1 MGSLFEQ
8 VVIGRIP
15 LRNRIVRSAT
25 WEGMCEE
32 DGAPTERLVALYEGL
47 AEGGAGLIITGYAYV
62 RPEGK
67 QMQGKMGIYDDSLV
81 TGLKNVPRRV
91 HGSGGRI
98 VAQLVHAGGQANRN
112 SSGLP
117 PVAPSAVSVPYYP
130 EIPKELAPEEISEIV
145 AAFGRAAGRA
155 KEAGFDGVQLHGAH
169 GYLIHQFL
177 SPLTNRRTDAY
188 GGPLRNRSRFLSE
201 VLHAVRVTVGEEYPV
216 WIKMNGDDFLPGGF
230 SLEEACQVART
241 LEEEG
246 IDAIEVSG
254 GTAASR
260 EKSPART
267 RIDAPEKEA
276 YHRSLAREIK
286 GRVRIP
292 VGLVGGLRSP
302 AVLEEILQA
311 GEADFFSMAR
321 PLIREPGLVN
331 RWSSGDRSTARC
343 ISCNGCF
350 LPGLKEGG
358 IYCVVEREGA
368 STGHSVPFT
377 GA

>member
-1 MGSLFEQ
+1 MGSLFEE

-32 DGAPTERLVALYEGL
+32 DGAPTERLVALYERL
-47 AEGGAGLIITGYAYV
+47 AEGGVGLIITGYAYV
-62 RPEGK
+62 RPDGK
-67 QMQGKMGIYDDSLV
+67 QTQGKMGIYDDSLV
-81 TGLKNVPRRV
+81 TGLKDVPRRI
-91 HGSGGRI
+91 HSRGGRI
-98 VAQLVHAGGQANRN
+98 VVQLVHAGGQANRN
-112 SSGLP
+112 FSGLS

-130 EIPKELAPEEISEIV
+130 EIPKELTPEEISDIV

-169 GYLIHQFL
+169 GYLINQFL
-177 SPLTNRRTDAY
+177 SPLTNRRTDEY

-216 WIKMNGDDFLPGGF
+216 WIKLNGDDFLPGGF

-241 LEEEG
+241 LEEKG
-246 IDAIEVSG
+246 VDAIEVSG

-260 EKSPART
+260 EKTPSRIQ
-267 RIDAPEKEA
+267 IDAPEKEA
-276 YHRSLAREIK
+276 YHRTLAREIK

-302 AVLEEILQA
+302 TVLEEILQA

-331 RWSSGDRSTARC
+331 RWSSGDRSKARC

-358 IYCVVEREGA
+358 IYCVMERK
-368 STGHSVPFT
+368 
-377 GA
+377 

>member
-1 MGSLFEQ
+1 MGSLFEEA
-8 VVIGRIP
+8 VIGRIP
-15 LRNRIVRSAT
+15 LGNRIVRSAT

-32 DGAPTERLVALYEGL
+32 DGAPTERLIGLYEGL
-47 AEGGAGLIITGYAYV
+47 ADGGVGLIITGYAYV
-62 RPEGK
+62 RPDGK
-67 QMQGKMGIYDDSLV
+67 QTKGKMGIYDDSMV
-81 TGLKNVPRRV
+81 TGLASVPRCV
-91 HGSGGRI
+91 HDRGAK
-98 VAQLVHAGGQANRN
+98 VVVQLVHAGGQANR
-112 SSGLP
+112 SFSGLP

-130 EIPKELAPEEISEIV
+130 EIPKELTREEIPDIV

-169 GYLIHQFL
+169 GYLINQFL

-188 GGPLRNRSRFLSE
+188 GGSLRNRSRFLTE
-201 VLHAVRVTVGEEYPV
+201 VLHAVRMTVGEEYPV
-216 WIKMNGDDFLPGGF
+216 WIKLNGDDFLPGGF

-260 EKSPART
+260 EKTPA
-267 RIDAPEKEA
+267 
-276 YHRSLAREIK
+276 HRALAREIK

-350 LPGLKEGG
+350 LPGSKEGG
-358 IYCVVEREGA
+358 IYCVVERK
-368 STGHSVPFT
+368 
-377 GA
+377 

>member
-1 MGSLFEQ
+1 
-8 VVIGRIP
+8 
-15 LRNRIVRSAT
+15 
-25 WEGMCEE
+25 
-32 DGAPTERLVALYEGL
+32 
-47 AEGGAGLIITGYAYV
+47 
-62 RPEGK
+62 
-67 QMQGKMGIYDDSLV
+67 
-81 TGLKNVPRRV
+81 
-91 HGSGGRI
+91 
-98 VAQLVHAGGQANRN
+98 
-112 SSGLP
+112 
-117 PVAPSAVSVPYYP
+117 
-130 EIPKELAPEEISEIV
+130 
-145 AAFGRAAGRA
+145 
-155 KEAGFDGVQLHGAH
+155 
-169 GYLIHQFL
+169 
-177 SPLTNRRTDAY
+177 
-188 GGPLRNRSRFLSE
+188 
-201 VLHAVRVTVGEEYPV
+201 VRVTVGKEYPV
-216 WIKMNGDDFLPGGF
+216 WVKLNGEDFFPGGF

-260 EKSPART
+260 EKTPARL
-267 RIDAPEKEA
+267 RIDAPEDEA
-276 YHRSLAREIK
+276 YHRALAREIK
-286 GRVRIP
+286 GRIRIP

-368 STGHSVPFT
+368 STGHSVSFT

>member
-1 MGSLFEQ
+1 MTSLFEE
-8 VVIGRIP
+8 VEIGRIP
-15 LRNRIVRSAT
+15 MRNRIVRSAT
-25 WEGMCEE
+25 WEGMCEK
-32 DGAPTERLVALYEGL
+32 DGGPTERLLALYEGL
-47 AEGGAGLIITGYAYV
+47 AEGGVGLLITGYAYV
-62 RPEGK
+62 RPDGK
-67 QMQGKMGIYDDSLV
+67 QAQGKLGICDDSLV
-81 TGLKNVPRRV
+81 TGLRSVSRRV
-91 HGSGGRI
+91 HDRGGRI
-98 VAQLVHAGGQANRN
+98 VAQLVHAGAQANRN
-112 SSGLP
+112 VTGLP

-130 EIPKELAPEEISEIV
+130 EIPEELTPEGIRDIV

-188 GGPLRNRSRFLSE
+188 GGPLWNRSRFLSE
-201 VLHAVRVTVGEEYPV
+201 ALHAVRVAVGEEYPV
-216 WIKMNGDDFLPGGF
+216 WIKLNGEDYLPGGF
-230 SLEEACQVART
+230 SLEDACQVART

-254 GTAASR
+254 GTAASGER
-260 EKSPART
+260 TPART

-276 YHRSLAREIK
+276 YHRVPAREIK

-302 AVLEEILQA
+302 AALEEILQA
-311 GEADFFSMAR
+311 GDADFFSMAR
-321 PLIREPGLVN
+321 PLIREPALVD

-350 LPGLKEGG
+350 LPGFKEGG
-358 IYCVVEREGA
+358 IYCVVERKSA
-368 STGHSVPFT
+368 STGRSVPLT

>member
-1 MGSLFEQ
+1 MASLFEEM
-8 VVIGRIP
+8 VIGRIP
-15 LRNRIVRSAT
+15 MRNRIVRSAT
-25 WEGMCEE
+25 WEGMCEK
-32 DGAPTERLVALYEGL
+32 DGAPTERLLGLYEGL
-47 AEGGAGLIITGYAYV
+47 ADGGTGLLITGYAYV
-62 RPEGK
+62 RPDGK
-67 QMQGKMGIYDDSLV
+67 QAQGKLGICDDSLV
-81 TGLKNVPRRV
+81 TGLRSVSRRV
-91 HGSGGRI
+91 HDRGGKI
-98 VAQLVHAGGQANRN
+98 VAQLVHAGGQANRQVT
-112 SSGLP
+112 GLP

-130 EIPKELAPEEISEIV
+130 EIPKELTPEEIQDIV

-188 GGPLRNRSRFLSE
+188 GGPLRNRGRFLSE
-201 VLHAVRVTVGEEYPV
+201 VLHAVRVAVGEEYPV
-216 WIKMNGDDFLPGGF
+216 WIKLNGGDFLQGGF

-254 GTAASR
+254 GTAASG
-260 EKSPART
+260 EKTPART

-276 YHRSLAREIK
+276 YHRALAREIK

-302 AVLEEILQA
+302 ATLEEILQA
-311 GEADFFSMAR
+311 GDADFFSMAR
-321 PLIREPGLVN
+321 PLIREPALVN

-350 LPGLKEGG
+350 LPGFQEGG
-358 IYCVVEREGA
+358 IYCVVDRK
-368 STGHSVPFT
+368 
-377 GA
+377 

>member
-1 MGSLFEQ
+1 MGSLFEEA
-8 VVIGRIP
+8 VIGRIP
-15 LRNRIVRSAT
+15 LGNRIVRSAT

-32 DGAPTERLVALYEGL
+32 DGAPTERLIGLYEGL
-47 AEGGAGLIITGYAYV
+47 AEGGVGLIITGYAYV
-62 RPEGK
+62 RPDGK
-67 QMQGKMGIYDDSLV
+67 QTNGKMGIYDDSMV
-81 TGLKNVPRRV
+81 TGLASVPRCVHDRGARV
-91 HGSGGRI
+91 
-98 VAQLVHAGGQANRN
+98 VVQLVHAGGQANR
-112 SSGLP
+112 SFSGLP

-130 EIPKELAPEEISEIV
+130 EIPKELTREEIPDIV

-169 GYLIHQFL
+169 GYLINQFL

-188 GGPLRNRSRFLSE
+188 GGSLRNRSRFLTE
-201 VLHAVRVTVGEEYPV
+201 VLHAVRMTVGEEYPV
-216 WIKMNGDDFLPGGF
+216 WIKLNGDDFLPGGF

-260 EKSPART
+260 EKTPART
-267 RIDAPEKEA
+267 RIDTPEKEA
-276 YHRSLAREIK
+276 YHRALAREIK

-350 LPGLKEGG
+350 LPGFKEGG
-358 IYCVVEREGA
+358 IYCVVERK
-368 STGHSVPFT
+368 
-377 GA
+377 

>member
-1 MGSLFEQ
+1 MRSLFEE

-32 DGAPTERLVALYEGL
+32 DGAPTERLIALYEGL
-47 AEGGAGLIITGYAYV
+47 AEGGVGLIITGYAYV

-67 QMQGKMGIYDDSLV
+67 QTLGKMGIHDDSLV
-81 TGLKNVPRRV
+81 TGLENVPRRV
-91 HGSGGRI
+91 HGRGGRI
-98 VAQLVHAGGQANRN
+98 VTQLVHAGGQANRN
-112 SSGLP
+112 FSGLP

-130 EIPKELAPEEISEIV
+130 EIPKELTPEEISDIV

-169 GYLIHQFL
+169 GYLINQFL

-188 GGPLRNRSRFLSE
+188 GGPRRNRSRFLSE
-201 VLHAVRVTVGEEYPV
+201 VLHAVRVTVGGEYPV
-216 WIKMNGDDFLPGGF
+216 WIKLNGDDFLPGGF

-241 LEEEG
+241 LEEGG

-254 GTAASR
+254 GTAASLG
-260 EKSPART
+260 KTPART

-276 YHRSLAREIK
+276 YHRALAREIK
-286 GRVRIP
+286 ARVRIP

-302 AVLEEILQA
+302 SVLEEILRA

-331 RWSSGDRSTARC
+331 RWSSGDRSKARC
-343 ISCNGCF
+343 ISCNGCV
-350 LPGLKEGG
+350 LPGFKEGG
-358 IYCVVEREGA
+358 IYCVVERKRA

>member
-1 MGSLFEQ
+1 MASLFED

-15 LRNRIVRSAT
+15 MRNRIVRSAT
-25 WEGMCEE
+25 WEGMCEK
-32 DGAPTERLVALYEGL
+32 DGAPTERLLALYEGL
-47 AEGGAGLIITGYAYV
+47 AEGGVGLLITGYAYV
-62 RPEGK
+62 RPDGK
-67 QMQGKMGIYDDSLV
+67 QMQGKMGIYDDSQV
-81 TGLKNVPRRV
+81 TGLKNVSRRV
-91 HGSGGRI
+91 HGRGGKI
-98 VAQLVHAGGQANRN
+98 VAQLVHAGGQAIRA

-117 PVAPSAVSVPYYP
+117 PVAPSAVSMPNYP
-130 EIPKELAPEEISEIV
+130 EVPKELAPEEIRDLV

-169 GYLIHQFL
+169 GYLINQFL

-188 GGPLRNRSRFLSE
+188 GGPLRNRGRFLSE
-201 VLHAVRVTVGEEYPV
+201 VLHAVRLAVGEEYPV
-216 WIKMNGDDFLPGGF
+216 WIKLNGDDFLPGGF

-254 GTAASR
+254 GTAASG
-260 EKSPART
+260 EKTPVRT

-276 YHRSLAREIK
+276 YHRALAREIK

-292 VGLVGGLRSP
+292 VGIVGGLRSP
-302 AVLEEILQA
+302 ATLEEILQA
-311 GEADFFSMAR
+311 GDVDFFSMAR

-331 RWSSGDRSTARC
+331 RWASGDRSTARC

-358 IYCVVEREGA
+358 IYCVVERK
-368 STGHSVPFT
+368 
-377 GA
+377 

>member
-1 MGSLFEQ
+1 MESCFDE

-15 LRNRIVRSAT
+15 MRNRIVRSAT
-25 WEGMCEE
+25 WEGMCEK
-32 DGAPTERLVALYEGL
+32 DGAPTERLAALYEQL
-47 AEGGAGLIITGYAYV
+47 AEGGVGLIATGYAYV

-67 QMQGKMGIYDDSLV
+67 QAQGKLGIYDDSLV
-81 TGLKNVPRRV
+81 PGLKSVPRRV
-91 HGSGGRI
+91 HDRGGRI
-98 VAQLVHAGGQANRN
+98 VAQLVHAGGQANRDVT
-112 SSGLP
+112 GLP

-130 EIPKELAPEEISEIV
+130 EIPKELAPEEIRDIV

-169 GYLIHQFL
+169 GYLINQFL
-177 SPLTNRRTDAY
+177 SPLTNNRTDAY

-201 VLHAVRVTVGEEYPV
+201 VLLAVRAAVGEEYPV
-216 WIKMNGDDFLPGGF
+216 WIKLNGEDFLPGGF
-230 SLEEACQVART
+230 SLEEACQVARI

-260 EKSPART
+260 EKTPART

-276 YHRSLAREIK
+276 YHRALSREIK
-286 GRVRIP
+286 GRVGIP

-311 GEADFFSMAR
+311 GDADFISMAR
-321 PLIREPGLVN
+321 PLIREPALVN

-350 LPGLKEGG
+350 LPGFKEGG
-358 IYCVVEREGA
+358 IYCVVERKSA
-368 STGHSVPFT
+368 STGRSVPLT

>member
-1 MGSLFEQ
+1 MASLFEE

-15 LRNRIVRSAT
+15 VRNRIVRSAT
-25 WEGMCEE
+25 WEGMCEK
-32 DGAPTERLVALYEGL
+32 DGGPTERLLALYEGL
-47 AEGGAGLIITGYAYV
+47 AEGGVGVIITGYAYV
-62 RPEGK
+62 RPDGK
-67 QMQGKMGIYDDSLV
+67 QLQGKMGIYDDSLV
-81 TGLKNVPRRV
+81 TGLKSVARRV
-91 HGSGGRI
+91 HDRGGRI

-112 SSGLP
+112 VSGLP
-117 PVAPSAVSVPYYP
+117 PVAPSAVSVPNYP
-130 EIPKELAPEEISEIV
+130 EIPKELTLEEIRDIV

-201 VLHAVRVTVGEEYPV
+201 VLHAVRGTVGEEYPV
-216 WIKMNGDDFLPGGF
+216 WIKLNGDDFLPGGF
-230 SLEEACQVART
+230 SLEEACQVVRT

-254 GTAASR
+254 GTAASG

-276 YHRSLAREIK
+276 YHRALAREIK

-302 AVLEEILQA
+302 ATLEEILQA
-311 GEADFFSMAR
+311 GDADFFSMSR
-321 PLIREPGLVN
+321 SLIREPGLVN
-331 RWSSGDRSTARC
+331 RWSSGDRSIARC

-358 IYCVVEREGA
+358 IYCVVERKRA
-368 STGHSVPFT
+368 STGRSVPPT

>member
-1 MGSLFEQ
+1 M
-8 VVIGRIP
+8 
-15 LRNRIVRSAT
+15 
-25 WEGMCEE
+25 
-32 DGAPTERLVALYEGL
+32 
-47 AEGGAGLIITGYAYV
+47 
-62 RPEGK
+62 
-67 QMQGKMGIYDDSLV
+67 
-81 TGLKNVPRRV
+81 
-91 HGSGGRI
+91 
-98 VAQLVHAGGQANRN
+98 
-112 SSGLP
+112 
-117 PVAPSAVSVPYYP
+117 
-130 EIPKELAPEEISEIV
+130 
-145 AAFGRAAGRA
+145 
-155 KEAGFDGVQLHGAH
+155 
-169 GYLIHQFL
+169 
-177 SPLTNRRTDAY
+177 Y

-201 VLHAVRVTVGEEYPV
+201 VLQDVRVTVGEEYPV
-216 WIKMNGDDFLPGGF
+216 WIKLNGDDFLPGGL

-260 EKSPART
+260 EKIPART

-276 YHRSLAREIK
+276 YHRALAREIRGK
-286 GRVRIP
+286 VRIS

-350 LPGLKEGG
+350 LPGFKEGG
-358 IYCVVEREGA
+358 IYCVVERK
-368 STGHSVPFT
+368 
-377 GA
+377 

>member
-1 MGSLFEQ
+1 MASLFEE

-15 LRNRIVRSAT
+15 MRNRIVRSAT
-25 WEGMCEE
+25 WEGMCEK
-32 DGAPTERLVALYEGL
+32 DGGPTERLLALYEGL
-47 AEGGAGLIITGYAYV
+47 ADGGTGLLITGYAYV
-62 RPEGK
+62 RPDGK
-67 QMQGKMGIYDDSLV
+67 QMQGKLGIYEDSQV
-81 TGLKNVPRRV
+81 TGLKNVTRRV
-91 HGSGGRI
+91 HGRGGKI
-98 VAQLVHAGGQANRN
+98 VAQLVHAGGQAIRA

-117 PVAPSAVSVPYYP
+117 PVAPSAVSMPNYP
-130 EIPKELAPEEISEIV
+130 EIPLELAPEDIRDIV

-169 GYLIHQFL
+169 GYLINQFL

-188 GGPLRNRSRFLSE
+188 GGPLRNRGRFLSE
-201 VLHAVRVTVGEEYPV
+201 VLRAVRSAVGNEYPV
-216 WIKMNGDDFLPGGF
+216 WIKLNGDDFLPGGF
-230 SLEEACQVART
+230 SLEEASQVART

-246 IDAIEVSG
+246 MDAIEVSG
-254 GTAASR
+254 GTAASG
-260 EKSPART
+260 EKTPART

-276 YHRSLAREIK
+276 YHRTLAREIK

-292 VGLVGGLRSP
+292 VGIVGGLRSP
-302 AVLEEILQA
+302 ATLEEILQA

-358 IYCVVEREGA
+358 IYCVVDRKRA
-368 STGHSVPFT
+368 PTG
-377 GA
+377 